1 MRRFHYAY
9 LIVASCIVITFV
21 PCAMVLSCAGIFFTP
36 VSSYLGVPTGTFSL
50 YFSIVN
56 LALTL
61 ILPVGGTL
69 LARLGARALF
79 SACVAIDGVTLIAM
93 SFFTEVWQF
102 YVAGVFLGVGV
113 GPLVWL
119 AVPTLVNAWCVKR
132 VGFFV
137 GLCMAFT
144 GIGGV
149 VFNPVGTALIGMGPE
164 GWRLGYLVFGIVI
177 LVAALPVT
185 LLIIRSNP
193 AEKGLAPY
201 GAEAP
206 APAFADAA
214 RQTAAKG
221 ASAASAAGD
230 SPAETGGGSPAPAAW
245 GVPAKRAM
253 RMPVFFAIAA
263 FGFLINVNQMAYQF
277 FPSYCQSFADT
288 MPGIAALAG
297 VVASACMGGQAIG
310 KVILG
315 ALNDRSPRAGLVLG
329 IAAGAAGIAA
339 MWAFPGAAPLLLG
352 GSFLF
357 GLVYACTTVETPLVT
372 RTVFGSRDY
381 ARIYAPISMAAA
393 AGGIVATAV
402 YGFVIDLPGGFAAM
416 FTMNFVCMA
425 ACAVL
430 GLAAL
435 RRGKKLHEQ
444 EL

>member
-9 LIVASCIVITFV
+9 LVVAACIVITFV

-36 VSSYLGVPTGTFSL
+36 VSSYFGVPTGTFSL

-56 LALTL
+56 LTLTL
-61 ILPVGGTL
+61 ALPFGGKL
-69 LARLGARALF
+69 LERIGARILF
-79 SACVAIDGVTLIAM
+79 SACVAIDGAALVAM

-102 YVAGVFLGVGV
+102 YIAGVFLGVGV

-164 GWRLGYLVFGIVI
+164 GWRMGYLVFGVI
-177 LVAALPVT
+177 ILAVALPVAF
-185 LLIIRSNP
+185 LVIRSNP

-201 GAEAP
+201 GAEDAAP
-206 APAFADAA
+206 ASDD
-214 RQTAAKG
+214 
-221 ASAASAAGD
+221 SVSDSGD
-230 SPAETGGGSPAPAAW
+230 GSPAPVAW
-245 GVPAKRAM
+245 GVTAKRAM

-288 MPGIAALAG
+288 MPGVAVLAG

-310 KVILG
+310 KVVLG
-315 ALNDRSPRAGLVLG
+315 ALNDRSPQAGLILG
-329 IAAGAAGIAA
+329 IVAGAVGIAA

-402 YGFVIDLPGGFAAM
+402 YGFVVDLPGGFSVM
-416 FTMNFVCMA
+416 FTMNFACMA

-435 RRGKKLHEQ
+435 RRGKKMREQ

>member
-1 MRRFHYAY
+1 MRGFHYAFF
-9 LIVASCIVITFV
+9 IVAACIVITFV

-56 LALTL
+56 LTLTL
-61 ILPVGGTL
+61 ALPFGGRL
-69 LARLGARALF
+69 IGLIDARILF
-79 SACVAIDGVTLIAM
+79 SACVAIDGVALVAM

-102 YVAGVFLGVGV
+102 YIAGVFLGIGV

-164 GWRLGYLVFGIVI
+164 GWRMGYLVFGIII
-177 LVAALPVT
+177 LAVALPVAF
-185 LLIIRSNP
+185 LVIRSTP
-193 AEKGLAPY
+193 AEKGLSPY
-201 GAEAP
+201 GAEDAAP
-206 APAFADAA
+206 AGVDAVSDA
-214 RQTAAKG
+214 E
-221 ASAASAAGD
+221 SSSS
-230 SPAETGGGSPAPAAW
+230 SPVVW
-245 GVPAKRAM
+245 GVSAKRAK
-253 RMPVFFAIAA
+253 RMPAFFAIAA

-288 MPGIAALAG
+288 MPHVAALAG
-297 VVASACMGGQAIG
+297 VVASACMGGQALG

-315 ALNDRSPRAGLVLG
+315 ALNDRSPQAGLVLG

-339 MWAFPGAAPLLLG
+339 MWAFPGAVPLLLG

-372 RTVFGSRDY
+372 RTVFGARDY

-416 FTMNFVCMA
+416 FAMNFFCMA
-425 ACAVL
+425 VCAVL

-435 RRGKKLHEQ
+435 RCGKKLREQ
-444 EL
+444 EMRG

>member
-1 MRRFHYAY
+1 MRGFHYAY
-9 LIVASCIVITFV
+9 LIVAACIVITFV

-36 VSSYLGVPTGTFSL
+36 VSSYFGVPTGTFSL

-56 LALTL
+56 LTLTL
-61 ILPVGGTL
+61 ALPFGGKL
-69 LARLGARALF
+69 LGRIGARILF
-79 SACVAIDGVTLIAM
+79 SACVAIDGVSLVAM

-102 YVAGVFLGVGV
+102 YIAGVFLGIGV

-164 GWRLGYLVFGIVI
+164 GWRMGYLVFGVI
-177 LVAALPVT
+177 ILAVALPVAF
-185 LLIIRSNP
+185 LVIRSNP

-201 GAEAP
+201 GAEDAAP
-206 APAFADAA
+206 ANGDSVSD
-214 RQTAAKG
+214 
-221 ASAASAAGD
+221 SAAASSA
-230 SPAETGGGSPAPAAW
+230 PVAW
-245 GVPAKRAM
+245 GVSAKRAM

-288 MPGIAALAG
+288 MPGIAVLAG

-310 KVILG
+310 KVVLG
-315 ALNDRSPRAGLVLG
+315 ALNDRSPQAGLILG
-329 IAAGAAGIAA
+329 IAAGAVGIAA

-381 ARIYAPISMAAA
+381 AQIYAPISMAAA

-402 YGFVIDLPGGFAAM
+402 YGFIVDLPGGFSVM
-416 FTMNFVCMA
+416 FTMNFACMA

-430 GLAAL
+430 GFAAL
-435 RRGKKLHEQ
+435 RRGRKLREQ
-444 EL
+444 KL